1 MLYGCASMR
10 HHQMRESHIMQKRFD
25 LNSTADDVLA
35 EIDLSGRLAVV
46 SGGAAGL
53 GKETA
58 QALAARGADVIIG
71 GRDLNLL
78 KATAEEISSSGNTLA
93 HALDL
98 LPLPSV
104 RDFAA
109 AVMSANRAVDLLIL
123 NAGIMACPRARSPE
137 GIESQL
143 ATNFIGHACLAS
155 ALVPALL
162 KSAEPRLISQ
172 SSTAHQ
178 MSPVVFS
185 DVNYERRGYDP
196 WEAYAQSKTATALL
210 AVKVSQE
217 LLASGI
223 TAHALHPG
231 GVMTGLLKHMSA
243 NVAAELANR
252 YKFDTSKVKVKTLA
266 EGAATT
272 AWAATEPSLL
282 RQPTLYLE
290 DCRVA
295 EVIDTPVYTRG
306 VMRYAMNPDIASQ
319 LWRAAEKMIGAALPL
334 APR

>member
-1 MLYGCASMR
+1 
-10 HHQMRESHIMQKRFD
+10 MQKRFD
-25 LNSTADDVLA
+25 LNSTADAVLA
-35 EIDLSGRLAVV
+35 GVELSGRLAVV
-46 SGGAAGL
+46 TGGAAGL

-58 QALAARGADVIIG
+58 RALAARGADVIIG

-78 KATAEEISSSGNTLA
+78 KASAEEISSSGTVRA

-98 LPLPSV
+98 LSLRSV
-104 RDFAA
+104 REFAA
-109 AVMSANRAVDLLIL
+109 AVTSADRAIDLLIL
-123 NAGIMACPRARSPE
+123 NAGIMACPLARSPE

-162 KSAEPRLISQ
+162 RSAEPRLISL

-178 MSPVVFS
+178 MSPVVFG
-185 DVNYERRGYDP
+185 DINYERRAYDP

-217 LLASGI
+217 LFASGI

-231 GVMTGLLKHMSA
+231 GVMTGLLKHMSS
-243 NVAAELANR
+243 NIAAELSDR
-252 YKFDTSKVKVKTLA
+252 YKFDTSMVKIKTVA

-282 RQPTLYLE
+282 RRPTAYLE

-306 VMRYAMNPDIASQ
+306 VMRYALNPDNASQ
-319 LWRAAEKMIGAALPL
+319 LWRAAEKMIGATLPL

>member
-1 MLYGCASMR
+1 
-10 HHQMRESHIMQKRFD
+10 MQKRFD
-25 LNSTADDVLA
+25 LNSTADEVLA
-35 EIDLSGRLAVV
+35 GVDLSGRLAVV
-46 SGGAAGL
+46 TGGAAGL

-58 QALAARGADVIIG
+58 RALAARGADVIIG
-71 GRDLNLL
+71 GRDLKLL
-78 KATAEEISSSGNTLA
+78 KATAEEISSSGTVLA

-98 LPLPSV
+98 LSLPSV

-109 AVMSANRAVDLLIL
+109 AVMSANRGVDLLIL
-123 NAGIMACPRARSPE
+123 NAGIMACPFARSPE

-143 ATNFIGHACLAS
+143 ATNFIGHACLTS
-155 ALVPALL
+155 ALVPALV
-162 KSAEPRLISQ
+162 KSTDPRLISL

-185 DVNYERRGYDP
+185 DINYVRRAYDP

-210 AVKVSQE
+210 ALKVSQE
-217 LLASGI
+217 LLAKGI
-223 TAHALHPG
+223 TAHAVHPG
-231 GVMTGLLKHMSA
+231 GVMTGLLKHM
-243 NVAAELANR
+243 NGNIAAELSNR

-282 RQPTLYLE
+282 KQPSLYLE

-295 EVIDTPVYTRG
+295 EIIDIPVYTRG
-306 VMRYAMNPDIASQ
+306 VMRYAMNPDTASQ
-319 LWRAAEKMIGAALPL
+319 LWRAAEKMIGATLPL